1 MQGSWS
7 ILKKNCLN
15 FFSGVTIFAQQTQ
28 EAYNIWLRIYNRQL
42 QYAPADFVEQSET
55 FSPDYH
61 KRFHSQSK
69 NMWVDKELSTEV
81 SQKEVAMLMRYKLDM
96 WRMAHSG
103 CALLALGGYA
113 IPLGVFWLANDTWVP
128 SSFNLTPEELKAWR
142 HAQDLYRYRS
152 APSYL
157 TDTKWHF
164 DFHAYPWNETQERA
178 WDDLFEKNDV
188 RRDPKVV
195 RPAAEMYDG
204 FIKFE
209 LIRRKS
215 LRHLC
220 RSMNIPTFPMLA
232 RLCNGTRVRDYWN
245 LAWCEDYMVITQK
258 LHERMTDEELY
269 DYAWRRYLAPYD
281 KNLNREQ
288 LLQRVEDYFEFL
300 GPDFVE
306 QGKAPN
312 LVILTNYVLGYY
324 NDPAYL
330 EEDISELD
338 KNDYDHLASWG
349 KDAFLRR
356 LEFENGPLRDQVEAH
371 TQRLLAQRAAAEKA
385 TATGTV
391 TGDGSFAPRLA

>member
-7 ILKKNCLN
+7 VLKKNCSN
-15 FFSGVTIFAQQTQ
+15 FFPGLLAFAQQTQ
-28 EAYNIWLRIYNRQL
+28 EAYGIWLRIYNRQ
-42 QYAPADFVEQSET
+42 QKYGPTDFVEQSET

-61 KRFHSQSK
+61 KRFHSQDK
-69 NMWVDKELSTEV
+69 NMWVDKELCTEV
-81 SQKEVAMLMRYKLDM
+81 SQKEVARLMTYKLDM
-96 WRMAHSG
+96 WRMAHCAG
-103 CALLALGGYA
+103 ALLATGGYA
-113 IPLGVFWLANDTWVP
+113 IPFGLFWLANDTWVP
-128 SSFNLTPEELKAWR
+128 SSFNLTGEELRAWR
-142 HAQDLYRYRS
+142 EAQDLYRYRS

-245 LAWCEDYMVITQK
+245 LAWCEDYMVITQR
-258 LHERMTDEELY
+258 LHESMTDEELY

-281 KNLNREQ
+281 KYLNREQ
-288 LLQRVEDYFEFL
+288 LMERVEDYFEFL
-300 GPDFVE
+300 GPDFVAH
-306 QGKAPN
+306 GKAPN

-330 EEDISELD
+330 EGDISELD

-371 TQRLLAQRAAAEKA
+371 TQRLLAERAAIAKGDNAAAVEGRH
-385 TATGTV
+385 TA
-391 TGDGSFAPRLA
+391 

>member
-7 ILKKNCLN
+7 ILKKNCSN
-15 FFSGVTIFAQQTQ
+15 FFPGLAVFARQTQ
-28 EAYNIWLRIYNRQL
+28 EALDIWLRIYNRQL
-42 QYAPADFVEQSET
+42 KYGPADFVEQSET
-55 FSPDYH
+55 YSPDYH
-61 KRFHSQSK
+61 KRFHSQDK
-69 NMWVDKELSTEV
+69 NMWVDMELSKEV
-81 SQKEVAMLMRYKLDM
+81 SQKEVAKLMAYKLDM
-96 WRMAHSG
+96 WRMVHCTGST
-103 CALLALGGYA
+103 LVIGGYA
-113 IPLGVFWLANDTWVP
+113 LPLALFWLANDTWVP
-128 SSFNLTPEELKAWR
+128 SSFNRTPEELKAWR

-152 APSYL
+152 VPSYL
-157 TDTKWHF
+157 TDTKWFF

-188 RRDPKVV
+188 WRDPKVV

-209 LIRRKS
+209 LIKRKS

-220 RSMNIPTFPMLA
+220 RSMNIPTFPMLT

-245 LAWCEDYMVITQK
+245 LAWSEDYMVITQK
-258 LHERMTDEELY
+258 LHEKMSDEELY
-269 DYAWRRYLAPYD
+269 DFAWRRFLAPYD
-281 KNLNREQ
+281 KNLTREEVMK
-288 LLQRVEDYFEFL
+288 RVEDYFTFL
-300 GPDFVE
+300 GPEFLE
-306 QGKAPN
+306 KGKAPN

-330 EEDISELD
+330 EEDIAELD

-371 TQRLLAQRAAAEKA
+371 TQKLLAERAAVAKEQE
-385 TATGTV
+385 TAKKT
-391 TGDGSFAPRLA
+391 A

>member
-1 MQGSWS
+1 MQGSWA
-7 ILKKNCLN
+7 ILKKNCAN
-15 FFSGVTIFAQQTQ
+15 FFPGLALFAKQSQ
-28 EAYNIWLRIYNRQL
+28 EASDIWLRIYNRQL
-42 QYAPADFVEQSET
+42 KYGPTEFVEQSET

-61 KRFHSQSK
+61 KRFHSQDK
-69 NMWVDKELSTEV
+69 NMWVDKELSKEV
-81 SQKEVAMLMRYKLDM
+81 SQQELAKLMTYKLDM
-96 WRMAHSG
+96 WRMAHCLGSAFVVG
-103 CALLALGGYA
+103 GYSLPLAL
-113 IPLGVFWLANDTWVP
+113 FWLANDTWVP
-128 SSFNLTPEELKAWR
+128 SCFNSTPAELEAWR
-142 HAQDLYRYRS
+142 HAQDMYRYRS
-152 APSYL
+152 IPSYL

-188 RRDPKVV
+188 RRDPKLV
-195 RPAAEMYDG
+195 RHAAGMYDG
-204 FIKFE
+204 FVKFE

-258 LHERMTDEELY
+258 LHEKMSDQELY
-269 DYAWRRYLAPYD
+269 DYAWRRFLAPYD
-281 KNLNREQ
+281 KKLTREQ
-288 LLQRVEDYFEFL
+288 VMERVEDYFAFL
-300 GPDFVE
+300 GPEFVE
-306 QGKAPN
+306 TGKAPN
-312 LVILTNYVLGYY
+312 LVILTNYVMGYY

-330 EEDISELD
+330 EEDIAELD

-371 TQRLLAQRAAAEKA
+371 TQKLLAERAAAEKVA
-385 TATGTV
+385 AGEVSTAAKT
-391 TGDGSFAPRLA
+391 A

>member
-7 ILKKNCLN
+7 VLKKNCSN
-15 FFSGVTIFAQQTQ
+15 FFPGLLAFAQQTQ
-28 EAYNIWLRIYNRQL
+28 EAYGIWLRIYNRQ
-42 QYAPADFVEQSET
+42 QKYGPTDFVEQSET

-61 KRFHSQSK
+61 KRFHSQDK
-69 NMWVDKELSTEV
+69 NMWVDKELCTEV
-81 SQKEVAMLMRYKLDM
+81 SQKEVARLMTYKLDM
-96 WRMAHSG
+96 WRMAHCAG
-103 CALLALGGYA
+103 ALLATGGYA
-113 IPLGVFWLANDTWVP
+113 IPFGLFWLANDTWVP
-128 SSFNLTPEELKAWR
+128 SSFNLTGEELRAWR
-142 HAQDLYRYRS
+142 EAQDLYRYRS

-245 LAWCEDYMVITQK
+245 LAWCEDYMVITQR
-258 LHERMTDEELY
+258 LHESMTDEELY

-288 LLQRVEDYFEFL
+288 LMERVEDYFEFL
-300 GPDFVE
+300 GPDFVAH
-306 QGKAPN
+306 GKAPN

-330 EEDISELD
+330 EGDISELD

-371 TQRLLAQRAAAEKA
+371 TQRLLAERAAIAKGDNAAAVEGRH
-385 TATGTV
+385 TA
-391 TGDGSFAPRLA
+391 

>member
-1 MQGSWS
+1 MQGSWAT
-7 ILKKNCLN
+7 LKKNCRN
-15 FFSGVTIFAQQTQ
+15 FFPGLALFAKQTQ
-28 EAYNIWLRIYNRQL
+28 EAVDIWLRIYNRQL
-42 QYAPADFVEQSET
+42 NYGPKDFVEQSET

-61 KRFHSQSK
+61 KRFHSQDK
-69 NMWVDKELSTEV
+69 NMWVDMELSKEV
-81 SQKEVAMLMRYKLDM
+81 SQEEIAKLMRYKLDM
-96 WRMAHSG
+96 WRMVHCTGSV
-103 CALLALGGYA
+103 LVIGGYA
-113 IPLGVFWLANDTWVP
+113 LPLALFWLANDTWVP
-128 SSFNLTPEELKAWR
+128 SSFNCTAEELKAWR

-152 APSYL
+152 IPSYL

-188 RRDPKVV
+188 WRDPKLV
-195 RPAAEMYDG
+195 RHAADMYDG

-220 RSMNIPTFPMLA
+220 RSMNIPTYPMLT

-258 LHERMTDEELY
+258 LHEKMTDEDLY
-269 DYAWRRYLAPYD
+269 DYAWRRFLAPYD
-281 KNLNREQ
+281 KNLTREQ
-288 LLQRVEDYFEFL
+288 LMERVEGYFTFL
-300 GPDFVE
+300 GPEFIE
-306 QGKAPN
+306 KGKAPN
-312 LVILTNYVLGYY
+312 LVILTNYVMGYY
-324 NDPAYL
+324 NDPAFL

-371 TQRLLAQRAAAEKA
+371 TQKLLAEREAVAKKAASSVDPAK
-385 TATGTV
+385 TG
-391 TGDGSFAPRLA
+391 